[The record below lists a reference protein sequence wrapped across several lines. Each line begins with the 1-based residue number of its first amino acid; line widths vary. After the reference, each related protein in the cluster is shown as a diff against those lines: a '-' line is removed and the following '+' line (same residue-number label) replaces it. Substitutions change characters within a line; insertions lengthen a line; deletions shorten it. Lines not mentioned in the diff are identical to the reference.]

1 MTKSN
6 WLVSIA
12 LLYSAA
18 TFAQSSFISDGNP
31 FKEINVSIRSGNS
44 LRIQWETEYVSNGE
58 YFIVE
63 RSADEVH
70 YETVSVLKI
79 TDTLSHYELTN
90 ATPPGGN
97 YFYRIKWMDKS
108 GNYVYSQ
115 AVPIRITSDFE
126 FKFYPNPADELLI
139 VRTAHPIDVEVLDA
153 FGAIRLSKELTSG
166 LQVLNISS
174 LEKGN
179 YVLRVADKE
188 SNRIISSQ
196 LLKN

>member
-6 WLVSIA
+6 WLVCIA
-12 LLYSAA
+12 FLFSLA
-18 TFAQSSFISDGNP
+18 TFAQTPFGSAANP
-31 FKEINVSIRSGNS
+31 FKEISVSIRSGNT
-44 LRIQWETEYVSNGE
+44 LRIQWETDYISEGE

-79 TDTLSHYELTN
+79 TDTLSHYELNN
-90 ATPPGGN
+90 AAPQGGN
-97 YFYRIKWMDKS
+97 YFYRIKWIDKS

-115 AVPIRITSDFE
+115 VVPVRISSDID
-126 FKFYPNPADELLI
+126 FKFYPNPADKLLI
-139 VRTAHPIDVEVLDA
+139 VRSAHPIEVEVLDA
-153 FGAIRLSKELTSG
+153 FGAIRLTKELTSG
-166 LQVLNISS
+166 IQVLNVSA

-196 LLKN
+196 LVKN

>member
-6 WLVSIA
+6 WLVYIA
-12 LLYSAA
+12 LLFSVAA
-18 TFAQSSFISDGNP
+18 FGQAPLASGNL
-31 FKEINVSIRSGNS
+31 FREITVSIKSGNN
-44 LRIQWETEYVSNGE
+44 LRIQWETEFVPGGE

-63 RSADEVH
+63 RSTDDLH

-79 TDTLSHYELTN
+79 ADTLSHYELENT
-90 ATPPGGN
+90 TPPAGN
-97 YFYRIKWMDKS
+97 YLYRVKWMDKN
-108 GNYVYSQ
+108 GDYVYSQ
-115 AVPIRITSDFE
+115 AIPVRIASDFD
-126 FKFYPNPADELLI
+126 FKFYPNPADKLLI
-139 VRTAHPIDVEVLDA
+139 VRTAHPIEVEVLDA
-153 FGAIRLSKELTSG
+153 YGAIRLSKELTSG

-188 SNRIISSQ
+188 SSRIISSQ

>member
-1 MTKSN
+1 MTKSS
-6 WLVSIA
+6 WLICIA
-12 LLYSAA
+12 ILYCLA
-18 TFAQSSFISDGNP
+18 TFAQSPAGTAINP
-31 FKEINVSIRSGNS
+31 FKEISVSIRSGNN
-44 LRIQWETEYVSNGE
+44 LRIQWETDYLSNGE

-63 RSADEVH
+63 RSADELH

-79 TDTLSHYELTN
+79 TDTLSHYELSN
-90 ATPPGGN
+90 ATPQGGN

-115 AVPIRITSDFE
+115 VVPVRISSDFE
-126 FKFYPNPADELLI
+126 FKFYPNPADKLLI
-139 VRTAHPIDVEVLDA
+139 VRTAHPIEVEVLDA
-153 FGAIRLSKELTSG
+153 FGAIRLTKELTSG
-166 LQVLNISS
+166 LQVLNVAS

-179 YVLRVADKE
+179 YILRVADKE